1 MSNFKPFAGDPVPKL
16 SQNPPYPFK
25 KRKGND
31 KCYVYQGL
39 GHIAKDC
46 PVEEE
51 KRSKYMQNRAKM
63 AE

>member
-1 MSNFKPFAGDPVPKL
+1 MI
-16 SQNPPYPFK
+16 
-25 KRKGND
+25 RKWLQLTNSYQD